1 MKPLF
6 FTRILAV
13 LIVFPVTSRSQ
24 SVSDV
29 DFIKVDSYEMNLLK
43 AEQSVEM
50 EYLEEEQAEVLKRAQ
65 KKLNYYVKNADN
77 NIANLK
83 MTAEENKKL
92 EEKRH
97 ESSIKRYDSIVEI
110 VKDFQISAKTAKK
123 EISKIL

>member
-13 LIVFPVTSRSQ
+13 LIVFSVTSRSQ